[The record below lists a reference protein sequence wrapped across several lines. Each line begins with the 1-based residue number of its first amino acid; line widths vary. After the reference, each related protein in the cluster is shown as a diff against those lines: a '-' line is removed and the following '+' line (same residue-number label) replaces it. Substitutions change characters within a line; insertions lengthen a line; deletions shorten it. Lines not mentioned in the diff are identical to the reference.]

1 MYPTYAE
8 AKYREGELKK
18 LAQTHRV
25 DREPRAER
33 HSIFSAGRILALT
46 QKLHVAHRKPAATL
60 N

>member
-8 AKYREGELKK
+8 AKYREGELIK
-18 LAQTHRV
+18 LANKHRV
-25 DREPRAER
+25 DREPRTER
-33 HSIFSAGRILALT
+33 RSIFSAGILALT